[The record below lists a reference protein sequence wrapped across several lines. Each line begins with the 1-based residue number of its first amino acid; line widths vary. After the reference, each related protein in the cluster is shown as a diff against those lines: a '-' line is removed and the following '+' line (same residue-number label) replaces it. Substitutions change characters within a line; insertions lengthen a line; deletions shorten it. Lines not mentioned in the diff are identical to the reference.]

1 MEQIRSTVENLLTEW
16 QKRASGEGDP
26 EQWLKKTL
34 TKKEL
39 AHIKFNYF
47 KKGVLGLSVD
57 SSSLLYQLS
66 LKKPELVKALQKEE
80 AGIKDIRLRIGAID
94 GKK

>member
-1 MEQIRSTVENLLTEW
+1 MEPIKGTIQNLLEEW
-16 QKRASGEGDP
+16 HKRAEKQGDP
-26 EQWLKKTL
+26 EQWLKKIL

-57 SSSLLYQLS
+57 SSSLLYSLS
-66 LKKPELVKALQKEE
+66 LKKEELIGKLKQEE
-80 AGIKDIRLRIGAID
+80 RGVKDIRLRIGVVHE
-94 GKK
+94 KR

>member
-1 MEQIRSTVENLLTEW
+1 MEPIKGTVANLLKEW
-16 QKRASGEGDP
+16 QKKSEKQGDP

-39 AHIKFNYF
+39 GHIKFNYL
-47 KKGVLGLSVD
+47 KKGILGLSVD

-66 LKKPELVKALQKEE
+66 LKKAELIKSLKKEE
-80 AGIKDIRLRIGAID
+80 AGIKDIYLRIGAVHE
-94 GKK
+94 KK